1 MRISDWSSDVCSS
14 DLPAPTAG
22 ATPAPIASQLVG
34 RLGEIVAEVGREF
47 GGFPL
52 LHAMFGHQLSEKA
65 AVDAPRDIVTR
76 GDRQES
82 ARIVVEADAVI
93 ETRGL
98 GHLVP
103 KPAHPFGTV
112 VEPPG
117 GAELQ
122 RRIMARER
130 REFARIARLVQWDRK
145 STRLNS

>member
-1 MRISDWSSDVCSS
+1 MIRRPPRSTRTDTLFPYTTLFRS
-14 DLPAPTAG
+14 

-52 LHAMFGHQLSEKA
+52 LHAVLGHQLSEKA

-93 ETRGL
+93 ETRGI

-103 KPAHPFGTV
+103 KPAHP
-112 VEPPG
+112 
-117 GAELQ
+117 L
-122 RRIMARER
+122 
-130 REFARIARLVQWDRK
+130 DRK
-145 STRLNS
+145 SAV

>member
-52 LHAMFGHQLSEKA
+52 LHAVLGHQLSEKA

-93 ETRGL
+93 ETRG
-98 GHLVP
+98 
-103 KPAHPFGTV
+103 
-112 VEPPG
+112 
-117 GAELQ
+117 
-122 RRIMARER
+122 
-130 REFARIARLVQWDRK
+130 DRK
-145 STRLNS
+145 STRLNSSH